1 MVAANLISTSAGMA
15 FSFVANG
22 RWTFAGRLT
31 FRAAALF
38 LTTTGATM
46 WVLQPAVIE
55 ALLRLWGD
63 GGTTEVLGAK
73 VLAIGV
79 SVAANFAVPA
89 GRIRFCRF
97 SAFETSIGESR
108 FAYSSSRF
116 RSTMIWRFFPPKG

>member
-79 SVAANFAVPA
+79 SVTANFAAYRLLVWPTRTTT
-89 GRIRFCRF
+89 GRRPSGRAAAP
-97 SAFETSIGESR
+97 SAAR
-108 FAYSSSRF
+108 R
-116 RSTMIWRFFPPKG
+116 